1 MGGAD
6 NGVLLKASRLPNNKR
21 LEFNACY
28 HKQKGLS
35 CTSWSHNT
43 NGLRSQHVSESTP
56 LLFGSQQVHRPS
68 TSEQR
73 HWRAGRRDSGLQAM
87 LESRVE
93 SYESGGL
100 ETNYL
105 KKKTWLDIRNLRMN
119 RSVLLF
125 KTSKQMRP
133 RRSMLGWQILV
144 RKRILGGVIGQSS
157 GRKSSSRK
165 IPPAESRLVLQ
176 LGMKILLPRA
186 YPRMEIAQVRELKR
200 RNSGGY
206 RHGAQH

>member
-1 MGGAD
+1 MGVAD
-6 NGVLLKASRLPNNKR
+6 NGILLNATRLPNNKR

-68 TSEQR
+68 ISEQR
-73 HWRAGRRDSGLQAM
+73 HWRAGRRDQGLQAV

-93 SYESGGL
+93 SYESGELG
-100 ETNYL
+100 TNCL
-105 KKKTWLDIRNLRMN
+105 KNMIRYPQLKNK
-119 RSVLLF
+119 SYWVLLF

-165 IPPAESRLVLQ
+165 IPPVESRLVLQ
-176 LGMKILLPRA
+176 LNMMILLPRA
-186 YPRMEIAQVRELKR
+186 YPRMEIAQVRELRR